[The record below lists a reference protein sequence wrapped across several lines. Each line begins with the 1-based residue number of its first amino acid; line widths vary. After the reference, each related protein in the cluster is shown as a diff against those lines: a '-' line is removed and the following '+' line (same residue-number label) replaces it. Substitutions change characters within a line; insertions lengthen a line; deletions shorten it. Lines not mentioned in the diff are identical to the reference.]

1 VEVTA
6 GFSQYEGRLLGNTG
20 VTAGQN
26 ARCTDR
32 WGICLPLD
40 TVGELLAKEETV
52 MQFATELVEKATD
65 NSL

>member
-20 VTAGQN
+20 VTAVRMLD
-26 ARCTDR
+26 APDR
-32 WGICLPLD
+32 WGFCLPLD

-65 NSL
+65 SSL